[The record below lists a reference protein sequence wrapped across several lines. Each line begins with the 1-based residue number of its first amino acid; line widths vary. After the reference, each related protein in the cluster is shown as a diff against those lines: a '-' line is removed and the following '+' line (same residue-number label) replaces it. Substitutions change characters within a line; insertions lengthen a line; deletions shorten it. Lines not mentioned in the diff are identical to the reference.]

1 MKLLKAALASFAMLF
16 TAGAVTAPLA
26 VAQGTTVIVI
36 DQGKIM
42 RESTGGQ
49 DIISKVNAIEQTMQ
63 GELKPT
69 QDTLASEGQALEA
82 KTANMTMD
90 AISADQALRTEVEAY
105 ARKAQEFNRRRQ
117 IAAAELQATERKA
130 WSDFF
135 TAMQPVLQEVV
146 TEKDADIM
154 LDRAEAVYVGAS
166 VDATDLVISKMNAK
180 LPSVNVV
187 RQKMPAQQP
196 QQ

>member
-26 VAQGTTVIVI
+26 AAQGTTVVVI

-146 TEKDADIM
+146 TEKNADIM